1 MQEKQLIAT
10 RSVLDTPE
18 GVQLTFRLAGPAARA
33 GAYVADLAFR
43 GGIFAFLALTG
54 SIFFDQLGLGVSMGG
69 MLILL
74 FLLEWAYGT
83 LFEWLWNGRTP
94 GKRMFKLRVIK
105 TGGYPIGFYEAVI
118 RNMLRFAD
126 APFTMLYGV
135 GLFVMMGSRKFQ
147 RLGDLAAGTM
157 VVKEGVE
164 RVPYKPRNLQ
174 MVPVIP
180 RSECRRG
187 YHVSERTLDTVTRLF
202 ERSGY
207 LSGPRREAIAVVLA
221 EPIAEKLG
229 FDLNTMPPEE
239 RGARFL
245 IRVIKTFS
253 RTEQEEDHDPTN
265 FFQDEEDVDDTSVAE
280 PVGGGISLGKSGGM
294 Q

>member
-1 MQEKQLIAT
+1 MQEKHLIAT

-18 GVQLTFRLAGPAARA
+18 GVQLTFQLAGPAARA

-43 GGIFAFLALTG
+43 GGIFAFIAITV
-54 SIFFDQLGLGVSMGG
+54 SVAFENARGLSMATI
-69 MLILL
+69 LVLL
-74 FLLEWAYGT
+74 FLVEWAYGT
-83 LFEWLWNGRTP
+83 LFEWMWNGRTP
-94 GKRMFKLRVIK
+94 GKKVFKLRVIK

-126 APFTMLYGV
+126 APFVMMYGV

-147 RLGDLAAGTM
+147 RLGDMAAGTF
-157 VVKEGVE
+157 VVKEDIE

-180 RSECRRG
+180 RAECRRG

-207 LSGPRREAIAVVLA
+207 LSGPRRDAIAIVLA
-221 EPIAEKLG
+221 EPIARKLG
-229 FDLNTMPPEE
+229 FDLQSMPPED

-253 RTEQEEDHDPTN
+253 RTEQEENHDPMD
-265 FFQDEEDVDDTSVAE
+265 FFRDDEDAEVAA
-280 PVGGGISLGKSGGM
+280 PAGAGIMLDKSGGAR
-294 Q
+294 